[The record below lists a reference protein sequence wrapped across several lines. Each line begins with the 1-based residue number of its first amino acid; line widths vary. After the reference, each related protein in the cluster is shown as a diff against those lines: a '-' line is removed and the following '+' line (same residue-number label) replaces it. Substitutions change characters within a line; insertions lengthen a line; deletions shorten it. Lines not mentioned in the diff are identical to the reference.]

1 MIWIVLLSL
10 PPLAGA
16 LAYGRAPL
24 FAWLAAGLAW
34 LLAVGWTGGWGF
46 GWTLLAML
54 AFGGAMAVF
63 LVDSVRRSRVTAPI
77 FRAFRAALPTM
88 SQTERDALEAG
99 TVWWEGELFAGRPDW
114 NKLRAYPW
122 PRLTPEEQAFLD
134 NETDELCRLTRDW
147 ECTQHGDMP
156 AEVWQYIKAK
166 GFLGMIIP
174 KEYGG
179 KGFSA
184 FAHSQVVTKLSTRSS
199 APAVSVMVPNSL
211 GPAELLLH
219 YGTPE
224 QKQHYLPRLAR
235 GEDIPAFALTSPWAG
250 SDAASIPD
258 AGVVCRGVWQGEE
271 VLGMRVSFDKR
282 YITLAPVC
290 TVFGLAFHLYDPERL
305 LGGEEV
311 LGITCALIPHD
322 HPGVD
327 IGRRHFPLN
336 AVWMNGPVRGK
347 DVFVPLEF
355 IIGGP
360 TMAGQGWRMLMECLA
375 AGRSISLPGS
385 NTGMQKM
392 VARAV
397 GAYARV
403 RYQFKTAI
411 GRFEG
416 VEEALTRIGANTYLS
431 DAARVM
437 TAGAIDLGEK
447 PSVVSAIVKYHVTE
461 RARQTVNDGMDV
473 VGGKGI
479 CLGPQNF
486 LGRAYQQIPVGIT
499 VEGANILT
507 RSLILFGQGA
517 IRCHPYVLKEMHAA
531 QTGDLDA
538 FDRALTRIGA
548 NTYLSD
554 AARVMTA
561 GAIDLGE
568 KPSVVSAI
576 VKYHVTERA
585 RQTVN
590 DGMDVVGGKGICLG
604 PQNFLGRAYQ
614 QIPVGITVEGANILT
629 RSLILF
635 GQGAIRCHP
644 YVLKEMHAAQTG
656 DLDAFDRALWG
667 HVGFTVSNAARAL
680 IMGLTGSHF
689 VAVPEG
695 VAAETRRYYQQLTRF
710 SAAFAFIAD
719 ISMGTMGGALKRKEK
734 LSARLGD
741 ILSLMYLATAT
752 LKRFE
757 AEGRQSA
764 DAPLMHWAI
773 WDCMFRIQQ
782 AFEGVI
788 ANFPNKLFAFV
799 LRHVVVF
806 PLGRPYVVPS
816 DRLGHEVAALLLEP
830 SPTRDRLTADVH
842 LPTDVEEPVGAL
854 EAALAAT
861 LAAEPVEAK
870 LREARRQGRFD
881 PKILASGDVD
891 EIWRMAR
898 QAGVISEQDYALV
911 ERRNQLRDKVIRV
924 DDFPYDLGLK
934 AAVQAMPERSPAQ
947 QAAA

>member
-1 MIWIVLLSL
+1 MIWWFIAFL

-16 LAYGRAPL
+16 LAYRRAPF
-24 FAWLAAGLAW
+24 FAWAGVGLAW
-34 LLAVGWTGGWGF
+34 LAGFAWVAGWPPVAAAAALLLYAAVVG
-46 GWTLLAML
+46 
-54 AFGGAMAVF
+54 VF
-63 LVDSVRRSRVTAPI
+63 LLPPLRRSLVTAPV
-77 FRAFRAALPTM
+77 FRQFRGALPSM
-88 SQTERDALEAG
+88 SQTEKDALEAG

-114 NKLRAYPW
+114 AKLLAYPW
-122 PRLTPEEQAFLD
+122 PTLTDEERAFLD
-134 NETDELCRLTRDW
+134 HDTGELCRMTDDW
-147 ECTQHGDMP
+147 RATQCQDLP
-156 AEVWQYIKAK
+156 PEVWQYIKDR

-199 APAVSVMVPNSL
+199 APAVTVMVPNSL

-224 QKQHYLPRLAR
+224 QKAHYLPRLAQ
-235 GEDIPAFALTSPWAG
+235 GLDIPAFALTSPWAG

-258 AGVVCRGVWQGEE
+258 AGVVCKGTWQGRE

-290 TVFGLAFHLYDPERL
+290 TVFGLAFRLYDPDGL
-305 LGGEEV
+305 LGTNPD
-311 LGITCALIPHD
+311 LGITCALVPHD

-327 IGRRHFPLN
+327 IGRRHLPLN
-336 AVWMNGPVRGK
+336 AVWMNGPIRGR
-347 DVFVPLEF
+347 DVFMPLDF

-360 TMAGQGWRMLMECLA
+360 AMAGQGWRMLMECLA

-392 VARAV
+392 TARAV

-403 RYQFKTAI
+403 RHQFKTAI

-416 VEEALTRIGANTYLS
+416 VEEALTRIGANTYLC

-473 VGGKGI
+473 LGGKGI

-517 IRCHPYVLKEMHAA
+517 IRCHPYVLDEMHAA
-531 QTGDLDA
+531 QRNDLDA
-538 FDRALTRIGA
+538 FDRA
-548 NTYLSD
+548 
-554 AARVMTA
+554 
-561 GAIDLGE
+561 
-568 KPSVVSAI
+568 
-576 VKYHVTERA
+576 
-585 RQTVN
+585 
-590 DGMDVVGGKGICLG
+590 
-604 PQNFLGRAYQ
+604 F
-614 QIPVGITVEGANILT
+614 
-629 RSLILF
+629 
-635 GQGAIRCHP
+635 
-644 YVLKEMHAAQTG
+644 
-656 DLDAFDRALWG
+656 WG
-667 HVGFTVSNAARAL
+667 HIGYTVSNAVRAL
-680 IMGLTGSHF
+680 VMGLTGSHF
-689 VAVPEG
+689 VAVPED
-695 VAAETRRYYQQLTRF
+695 VAPETRRYYQQLTRF
-710 SAAFAFIAD
+710 SAAFAYLAD

-741 ILSLMYLATAT
+741 ILSLMYLASAT
-752 LKRFE
+752 LKRYE
-757 AEGRQSA
+757 AEGRQAA

-773 WDCMFRIQQ
+773 WDCMFRAQN

-788 ANFPNKLFAFV
+788 ANFPNRFFATV
-799 LRHVVVF
+799 LRRLVVF

-816 DRLGHEVAALLLEP
+816 DALGHEVAKLLIEP

-842 LPTDVEEPVGAL
+842 LPADPDEPIGAL
-854 EAALAAT
+854 EAALAAQI
-861 LAAEPVEAK
+861 AAEPVEAK
-870 LREARRQGRFD
+870 LKAAMKDRRFD
-881 PKILASGDVD
+881 PGLLVGGGVD
-891 EIWRMAR
+891 ALWRRAR
-898 QAGVISEQDYALV
+898 DAGVIGDDEYALV
-911 ERRNQLRDKVIRV
+911 ERRNALRDKVIRV
-924 DDFPYDLGLK
+924 DDFPYDFGLR
-934 AAVQAMPERSPAQ
+934 AALADVAPNDTRPLRAV
-947 QAAA
+947 A